1 MVLPIVLSKRR
12 ITNSL
17 MDPDNRNLL
26 EAQLSEFFSSSAYS
40 SKRKALLREL
50 TGSTGK
56 IAASLEHLE
65 KSYTSAIPEFR
76 GGMTLDCELFS
87 DPTVKLRILTHKR
100 ENKKVKDSRGMDTVE
115 ATVKFVRWLNSYDRF
130 LVTVIDRSIAIKPR
144 QVPNK
149 AIKVEPSR
157 LHSNDTEHPVEE
169 HVSPNNQSDP
179 ADQIADVTTISTPST
194 ELDNS
199 STNQHSKTVTTDEP
213 LNQQVLS
220 IEAFNTE
227 VAEESKTD
235 LKNISEATDL
245 IWKLVLNPIAVGTGK
260 TRINVP
266 GIGQISLKKDGALAV
281 IAIDRSDQPDEWKVH
296 SFSEVTQMAP
306 RKRNELEKRA
316 LTLSLDLNDTL
327 GIARGDAFSIAAATL
342 RLTNDLLGS
351 DVGIELPDRKSLQRK
366 MVGDTSHFVV
376 HGAKSIFHRVAN
388 SIVDI
393 IDKPD
398 NTTEESQ

>member
-1 MVLPIVLSKRR
+1 
-12 ITNSL
+12 
-17 MDPDNRNLL
+17 MDRENKELL
-26 EAQLSEFFSSSAYS
+26 EAQLSDFFAASAYS

-50 TGSTGK
+50 TGASGA

-76 GGMTLDCELFS
+76 GGMTLDCELCS

-130 LVTVIDRSIAIKPR
+130 LVSVIDRSIAIKPR
-144 QVPNK
+144 QNTDKEITVR
-149 AIKVEPSR
+149 PSPID
-157 LHSNDTEHPVEE
+157 SNHTEDRVEE
-169 HVSPNNQSDP
+169 IHSPRDQADP
-179 ADQIADVTTISTPST
+179 TDKLSDVTYPPTPSKD
-194 ELDNS
+194 LDNS
-199 STNQHSKTVTTDEP
+199 STNQHSETVPTDEK

-227 VAEESKTD
+227 VAEETKTD
-235 LKNISEATDL
+235 LKNISAATDL
-245 IWKLVLNPIAVGTGK
+245 IWKLLLNPLAVGAGK
-260 TRINVP
+260 ARIDVP

-281 IAIDRSDQPDEWKVH
+281 LAIDRSGQPDQWEVR

-306 RKRNELEKRA
+306 RKRNELEKHA
-316 LTLSLDLNDTL
+316 LKLSLDLNDTL

-366 MVGDTSHFVV
+366 VVGDTSQYVI
-376 HGAKSIFHRVAN
+376 HGAQSIFHRVAN

-398 NTTEESQ
+398 NATEESQ

>member
-1 MVLPIVLSKRR
+1 
-12 ITNSL
+12 
-17 MDPDNRNLL
+17 MDRENKELL
-26 EAQLSEFFSSSAYS
+26 EAQLSDFFAASAYS

-50 TGSTGK
+50 TGASGA

-76 GGMTLDCELFS
+76 GGMTLDCELCS

-144 QVPNK
+144 QNPGKEITVR
-149 AIKVEPSR
+149 PSPID
-157 LHSNDTEHPVEE
+157 SNHTEDRVEE
-169 HVSPNNQSDP
+169 IHSPRDQADP
-179 ADQIADVTTISTPST
+179 TDKLSDVTYPPTPSKD
-194 ELDNS
+194 LDNS
-199 STNQHSKTVTTDEP
+199 STNQHSETVPTDEK

-227 VAEESKTD
+227 VAEETKTD
-235 LKNISEATDL
+235 LKNISAATDL
-245 IWKLVLNPIAVGTGK
+245 IWKLLLNPLAVGAGK
-260 TRINVP
+260 ARIDVP

-281 IAIDRSDQPDEWKVH
+281 LAIDRSGQPDQWEVR

-306 RKRNELEKRA
+306 RKRNELEKHA
-316 LTLSLDLNDTL
+316 LKLSLDLNDTL

-351 DVGIELPDRKSLQRK
+351 DVGLELPDRKSLQRK
-366 MVGDTSHFVV
+366 VVGDTSQYVI
-376 HGAKSIFHRVAN
+376 HGAQSIFHRVAN

-393 IDKPD
+393 IDKSD
-398 NTTEESQ
+398 NATEESQ

>member
-1 MVLPIVLSKRR
+1 
-12 ITNSL
+12 
-17 MDPDNRNLL
+17 MDTDNRDLV
-26 EAQLSEFFSSSAYS
+26 EAQLSAFFASSAYS
-40 SKRKALLREL
+40 SKRKGLLREL
-50 TGSTGK
+50 TGASGK

-76 GGMTLDCELFS
+76 GGMTLDCELCS
-87 DPTVKLRILTHKR
+87 DPKVKLRILTHKR

-144 QVPNK
+144 QNPETLIN
-149 AIKVEPSR
+149 AEPST
-157 LHSNDTEHPVEE
+157 LDSNDTRDRFEE
-169 HVSPNNQSDP
+169 SVSAYNQSDRVE
-179 ADQIADVTTISTPST
+179 QISDVASTTTPST

-199 STNQHSKTVTTDEP
+199 SANQHRETVPTDVD

-227 VAEESKTD
+227 VAEETKTD
-235 LKNISEATDL
+235 LKNISAATDL
-245 IWKLVLNPIAVGTGK
+245 IWKLLLNPLAVGTGK
-260 TRINVP
+260 ARINVP

-281 IAIDRSDQPDEWKVH
+281 LAIDRSGQPDEWDVR

-306 RKRNELEKRA
+306 RKRNELEKHA
-316 LTLSLDLNDTL
+316 LKLSFDLNDTL
-327 GIARGDAFSIAAATL
+327 GLTRGDAFSIAAATL

-351 DVGIELPDRKSLQRK
+351 DVGLELPDRKSLQRK
-366 MVGDTSHFVV
+366 VVGDTSQYVI
-376 HGAKSIFHRVAN
+376 HGAQSIFHRVAN

-398 NTTEESQ
+398 NATAESQ

>member
-1 MVLPIVLSKRR
+1 
-12 ITNSL
+12 
-17 MDPDNRNLL
+17 MDRENKELL
-26 EAQLSEFFSSSAYS
+26 EAQLSEFFAASAYS

-50 TGSTGK
+50 TGATGK

-76 GGMTLDCELFS
+76 GGMTLDCELCS

-144 QVPNK
+144 QNPDKENTVR
-149 AIKVEPSR
+149 PSPIE
-157 LHSNDTEHPVEE
+157 SNHTEDRVEE
-169 HVSPNNQSDP
+169 SHSPRDQADP
-179 ADQIADVTTISTPST
+179 TDNLSDVTYPPTPSKD
-194 ELDNS
+194 LDNS
-199 STNQHSKTVTTDEP
+199 STNQHSETVPTDEEF
-213 LNQQVLS
+213 NQQVLS
-220 IEAFNTE
+220 IEAFNNE
-227 VAEESKTD
+227 VAEETKTD
-235 LKNISEATDL
+235 LKNISAATDL
-245 IWKLVLNPIAVGTGK
+245 IWKLLLNPLAVGAGK
-260 TRINVP
+260 ARIDVP

-281 IAIDRSDQPDEWKVH
+281 LAIDRSGQPDQWEVR

-306 RKRNELEKRA
+306 RKRNELEKHA
-316 LTLSLDLNDTL
+316 LKLSLDLNDTL

-366 MVGDTSHFVV
+366 VVGDTSQYVV
-376 HGAKSIFHRVAN
+376 HGAQSIFHRVAN

-393 IDKPD
+393 IDKSD
-398 NTTEESQ
+398 NATEESQ